1 MHFLSQIFAV
11 FALAVLSFAACIS
24 NVLNYY
30 TFDCGDENFKLQWAY
45 NGDGKLI
52 FNVSCKTTGW
62 YAVGFT
68 PIADG
73 RNMKN
78 YDMAVGG
85 VTANKTYL
93 WVSVFKLH
101 ENLFCH
107 TLKKVGSY

>member
-11 FALAVLSFAACIS
+11 FALSVLSFAACAS

-30 TFDCGDENFKLQWAY
+30 TFDSGDENFTLQWAY
-45 NGDGKLI
+45 DGW
-52 FNVSCKTTGW
+52 C
-62 YAVGFT
+62 AVGFT

-73 RNMKN
+73 RNMKD

-85 VTANKTYL
+85 IAANKTYL

-101 ENLFCH
+101 EL
-107 TLKKVGSY
+107 TRMSYFIIRNA